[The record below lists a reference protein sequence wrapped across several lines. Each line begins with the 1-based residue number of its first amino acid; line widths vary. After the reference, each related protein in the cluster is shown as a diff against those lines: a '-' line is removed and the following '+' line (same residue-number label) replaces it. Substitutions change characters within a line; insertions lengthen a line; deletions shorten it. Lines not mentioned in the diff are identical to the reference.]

1 MLRTFRSLIWAVLAL
16 ISAAAAAG
24 PVNNN
29 TADAETLA
37 AELQGIGMARA
48 QAIVAHREAEGP
60 FGRPEDLL
68 DVSGV
73 GPAILEQNVANIRVG
88 EASGAD

>member
-24 PVNNN
+24 PVNIN

-48 QAIVAHREAEGP
+48 LAFVAHREAVGP
-60 FGRPEDLL
+60 FGRPE
-68 DVSGV
+68 
-73 GPAILEQNVANIRVG
+73 
-88 EASGAD
+88 